1 VKKIWLFSLFVVPL
15 GMLLFTWRSG
25 SVPVVSSNITQ
36 QDKVTPSQPIIHYE
50 ARVLASG
57 IAHIVKIPANSSY
70 LVTPAVSDKLIT
82 VEEFAKKHKPIAA
95 INAGYF
101 DPINQK
107 TTSYITIN
115 AKLVSDPKQNERL
128 VNNPDL
134 QSYLPK
140 ILNRSEFRKISC
152 DSKIKYEIALHQQK
166 TAPNCKIIDAIGAG
180 SQLLPELTLVQEGFV
195 DNTSGRDAI
204 GSTQLNARSAVGI
217 TEDGNIILVMVA
229 QKPETPSGISLP
241 KLAELMKSLGTNSA
255 MNLDGGSSSSLYY
268 NGKTYNGK
276 INKQGNYTIRPIKSV
291 LLVK

>member
-1 VKKIWLFSLFVVPL
+1 MKKIWLYSLLFVTIAT
-15 GMLLFTWRSG
+15 LLFTWRSF
-25 SVPVVSSNITQ
+25 SIPVTSTTIAQKDT
-36 QDKVTPSQPIIHYE
+36 VTPSKKIQYE
-50 ARVLASG
+50 SRVLPDS
-57 IAHIVKIPANSSY
+57 IAHIVKIPANSEY

-82 VEEFAKKHKPIAA
+82 IEEFAKKHKAIAA

-107 TTSYITIN
+107 TTSHITIQGN
-115 AKLVSDPKQNERL
+115 KVADPKLNERL
-128 VNNPDL
+128 INNPDL

-152 DSKIKYEIALHQQK
+152 NSKIQYEIALHTEK

-195 DNTSGRDAI
+195 DNTNGRDAI

-217 TEDGNIILVMVA
+217 TDDGSIILVMVA

-241 KLAELMKSLGTNSA
+241 KLAELMKNLGANSA

-268 NGKTYNGK
+268 DGKTYNGK
-276 INKQGNYTIRPIKSV
+276 IDKQGKSAMRPVKSV

>member
-1 VKKIWLFSLFVVPL
+1 
-15 GMLLFTWRSG
+15 MLLFTWRPFN
-25 SVPVVSSNITQ
+25 VPATSSTIAQKET
-36 QDKVTPSQPIIHYE
+36 VTPSQIIQYSSR
-50 ARVLASG
+50 ALPSG
-57 IAHIVKIPANSSY
+57 VVHTVKIPVNSKY
-70 LVTPAVSDKLIT
+70 LITPAVSDKLIT
-82 VEEFAKKHKPIAA
+82 IEEFAQKHRAIAA

-107 TTSYITIN
+107 TTSHITIQEN
-115 AKLVSDPKQNERL
+115 KVADPKLNERL

-152 DSKIKYEIALHQQK
+152 GSKIKYEIALHEEK
-166 TAPNCKIIDAIGAG
+166 TVPNCKIIDAIGAG
-180 SQLLPELTLVQEGFV
+180 SRLLPELTLVQEGFV
-195 DNTSGRDAI
+195 DKTNNRDAI

-217 TEDGNIILVMVA
+217 SEDGSIILVMVA

-241 KLAELMKSLGTNSA
+241 ALADLMKNLGANEA

-276 INKQGNYTIRPIKSV
+276 INKQGNSTIRPVKSA
-291 LLVK
+291 LLVQPI